1 MSNLLSIDLALNI
14 ALIEATALLAN
25 LPCLQCVPDVL
36 IGIVVLALFAI
47 MANLLMVAYVRN
59 KTYKTA
65 MLFAL
70 GIRVL
75 QGLWTIGVFAQR
87 SLSCHTSVFYV
98 YGGILIGIWTLEA
111 IFTGYIAVY
120 SLNIVAKRLSDVLT
134 VFGVDCLLLNVI
146 STLIMGLVIYTTG
159 CNDLDV
165 GAGLCMGA
173 AGFSLLGQ
181 LYYQRRVGSGS
192 QSSYKMQKRLTVF
205 VGLVSNLLTGAA
217 VLFIV
222 VVRTMDDDWSIEAIL
237 AVIFLFNFAVIT
249 RYSAKYTPSAEWGR
263 VQ

>member
-36 IGIVVLALFAI
+36 VGIVVLALFAI

-59 KTYKTA
+59 KTYKMA
-65 MLFAL
+65 MVIAL

-87 SLSCHTSVFYV
+87 SLSCHTTVFYV

-120 SLNIVAKRLSDVLT
+120 SLNIMAKRLSDLLT
-134 VFGVDCLLLNVI
+134 VFGMDCLLLNVI
-146 STLIMGLVIYTTG
+146 STLIMGAVIYSTG

-165 GAGLCMGA
+165 GAGLCMAA

-181 LYYQRRVGSGS
+181 IYYQRRSGGGSRG
-192 QSSYKMQKRLTVF
+192 SYKMQKRMTMF
-205 VGLVSNLLTGAA
+205 IALVSNMLTGAA

-237 AVIFLFNFAVIT
+237 AVIFLFNFVVTT
-249 RYSAKYTPSAEWGR
+249 RYSVKFMPSAKWSSI
-263 VQ
+263 